1 MKYVKDDQTILYILY
16 TCDELYQHKI
26 REHMSLNKRE
36 MNDYIKSF
44 IKQDPTIYGLTKN
57 DVKSNEDFVEAVDYH
72 ELQFLSLDQIMLNLS
87 TGEIEEY

>member
-1 MKYVKDDQTILYILY
+1 MIKLYFTFLY

-44 IKQDPTIYGLTKN
+44 IKQDPAIYGLTII
-57 DVKSNEDFVEAVDYH
+57 SNNADFVEAVDYH
-72 ELQFLSLDQIMLNLS
+72 AFPFLSLDQIMLNLA
-87 TGEIEEY
+87 TGEIKEY